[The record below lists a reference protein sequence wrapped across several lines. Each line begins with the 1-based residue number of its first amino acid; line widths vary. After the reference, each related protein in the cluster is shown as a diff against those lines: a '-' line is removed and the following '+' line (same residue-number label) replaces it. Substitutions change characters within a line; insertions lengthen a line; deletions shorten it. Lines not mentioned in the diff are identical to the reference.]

1 MLKAERDANIKF
13 IGNVGE
19 HLLKTVSSKWN
30 RLVKMSEDEYDPV
43 KDMNIDSFTA
53 EVKTLTLIQYCNAF
67 FLERKQQKKC
77 FEVDRLFFVEIPMY
91 TDWPIYIYESMQ
103 PRKEN
108 SENGY
113 INSTAGRF
121 FKLTNM
127 HIVDI
132 IDDRYWI
139 DLIKSKSISDYI
151 YKKPATPEQT
161 YDRKQLISKLPR
173 SII

>member
-1 MLKAERDANIKF
+1 VSKAERDANIKF

-19 HLLKTVSSKWN
+19 HILKTQGSKWN
-30 RLVKMSEDEYDPV
+30 RLVIMSDDEYDPV

-53 EVKTLTLIQYCNAF
+53 EVKTLTLIQNYNAF

-77 FEVDRLFFVEIPMY
+77 FEVDRLFFVEMPMY
-91 TDWPIYIYESMQ
+91 TNWPIYIYESMQ

-108 SENGY
+108 SEKGY

-121 FKLTNM
+121 FKLTNL

-132 IDDRYWI
+132 IDSRDWI
-139 DLIKSKSISDYI
+139 NLLRSKSISDYV
-151 YKKPATPEQT
+151 YNYPATPEQT
-161 YDRKQLISKLPR
+161 YERKQLISKLPR
-173 SII
+173 SFI